1 MFVNK
6 CRKVSKKA
14 NIELLKKLL
23 LRESEDG
30 SDSFYLSNLDF
41 GDSILPVITDWLIK
55 EGFTVDD
62 RTVSW

>member
-6 CRKVSKKA
+6 CRNVSRKA
-14 NIELLKKLL
+14 NIALLKKLL
-23 LRESEDG
+23 LNESADG
-30 SDSFYLSNLDF
+30 SNSFYLSNIDF
-41 GDSILPVITDWLIK
+41 DDSTLPSITDWLIK